1 MEFFN
6 QKEFEPIK
14 KIITDSRKIIRNAIN
29 THFKETLHD
38 DKRRVQEI
46 NFILDIIKMATRKWN
61 TDILFELEI
70 HNGLIFND
78 LMRHIEKISS
88 RTLSNSLK
96 QLQRMGLVTR
106 TVQNT
111 RPVSVFYELS
121 DKGKGLV
128 ELSMIILYF
137 LKKDE
142 IDNTSSGPI
151 TE

>member
-14 KIITDSRKIIRNAIN
+14 QIIKDSRIVIRNAID
-29 THFKETLHD
+29 THFKEILHD

-46 NFILDIIKMATRKWN
+46 KFIIDIIKLVTKKWN
-61 TDILFELEI
+61 SDILLELEI

-78 LMRHIEKISS
+78 LMRHMGNISS

-121 DKGKGLV
+121 DKGKGFV
-128 ELSMIILYF
+128 ELALILIYF

-142 IDNTSSGPI
+142 IENSS
-151 TE
+151 